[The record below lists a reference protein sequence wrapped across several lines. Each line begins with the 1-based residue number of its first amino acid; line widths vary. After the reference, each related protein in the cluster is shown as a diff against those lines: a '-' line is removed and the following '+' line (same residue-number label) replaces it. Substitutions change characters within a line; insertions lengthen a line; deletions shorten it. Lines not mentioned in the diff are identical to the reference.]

1 MTTVAGVFIMS
12 MVCVTMVSVVIKL
25 TDKKKPDL
33 QIMRREQCEQKGGT
47 YGETIEGYYHK
58 LEFCLYPR
66 GAM

>member
-1 MTTVAGVFIMS
+1 MTTVAWVFNLA
-12 MVCVTMVSVVIKL
+12 MVCVILVSVVIKL
-25 TDKKKPDL
+25 TDKKKADL
-33 QIMRREQCEQKGGT
+33 QIMRREECEQKGGT